1 MLTQKTKVFKAS
13 HIGFRTHIY
22 LISYHITTPFVLTWD
37 DNVLSGCPK
46 LSLGAVSLH
55 NPTSLPWPDHIHR
68 GDLGSDTV
76 AQGFPGG
83 REVKNPPANA
93 GDAGDTVLIPEW
105 GRSLGGR
112 NGYPFQYSCQENSMD
127 RRAWQT
133 EVHGSLRVGHNW
145 ATEHADMY
153 SCSNIHARKKE
164 IPCVVSGD
172 LDSSPIFITQC
183 LCGLRQ
189 VT

>member
-127 RRAWQT
+127 QKSLADWSPWISKSWTQLSKWTCRHVQLFKHSCKEEGDTMCCIRR
-133 EVHGSLRVGHNW
+133 L
-145 ATEHADMY
+145 
-153 SCSNIHARKKE
+153 
-164 IPCVVSGD
+164 
-172 LDSSPIFITQC
+172 
-183 LCGLRQ
+183 GLQ
-189 VT
+189 SYVYHSMFMWP